1 MIMKKGSMLMM
12 VMMTSTI
19 IFAQSRVHDPAK
31 RAAAQTEEMKAALSL
46 TETQYA
52 TIKEIDS
59 KYAARYA
66 DLRKDPSAQ
75 MKKHE
80 SMTTLRAEK
89 EKEIQTVLSPAQKT
103 KWTSYKADRAEKRKT
118 KMKNSAEKFEAR
130 MKSELALSDA
140 QLVKFKMAN
149 QNFRDK
155 LSALKNQQ
163 DANTRDR
170 AEIKKI
176 KAEHDATIK
185 EILSEVQFKKWTELK
200 YDMKHRRHHS
210 RK

>member
-1 MIMKKGSMLMM
+1 MIMKKGSILMM
-12 VMMTSTI
+12 VMMMSTI
-19 IFAQSRVHDPAK
+19 IFAQSRVHDPAQ
-31 RAAAQTEEMKAALSL
+31 RTAAQTEEMKAALSL
-46 TETQYA
+46 TEIQYA
-52 TIKEIDS
+52 TIKEINR
-59 KYAARYA
+59 KYADRYA
-66 DLRKDPSAQ
+66 DLRKDSSAR

-89 EKEIQTVLSPAQKT
+89 ETEIQAVLNPAQKT

-130 MKSELALSDA
+130 MKSELSLSDA
-140 QLVKFKMAN
+140 QFAKFKKAN

-185 EILSEVQFKKWTELK
+185 EILSELQFKKWTELK
-200 YDMKHRRHHS
+200 SDMKHRGHHR